1 MSARTREKAPGA
13 TTNIA
18 TMSTMR
24 AVTAGTLVSRLSV
37 PIAIVVL
44 LVIGAIVSPSFFT
57 ASNLLNVLNANAAV
71 GLVAL
76 GMTFVAVVGG
86 LADLSVPANV
96 AMGALVTLGT
106 QGALGAEL
114 AALLG
119 LVVATAGGLVNG
131 VLVGYLRINP
141 IIATLGTGT
150 VLLGLSQ
157 LIVGG
162 GIVYG
167 TPNALADAVSGS
179 LLGIPVFVWIFAV
192 VALILTPLLSR
203 TAFGRWTHAVG
214 GNYQAAEA
222 SGIPVRFTKAA
233 AFVLTGLLA
242 GACGVLLG
250 LSNGQ
255 ARPIIG
261 TGYEFVAI
269 TAVVIGGTSLFGG
282 SGSILRTVGGVVITA
297 LISNL
302 IIFVGLPTQATGL
315 ITGAIVLVAVGVD
328 VYFRRKAGRE

>member
-1 MSARTREKAPGA
+1 MSATVDITKGR
-13 TTNIA
+13 
-18 TMSTMR
+18 
-24 AVTAGTLVSRLSV
+24 TAGGVLWRLSV
-37 PIAIVVL
+37 PLAIVAL
-44 LVIGAIVSPSFFT
+44 LVIGTVISPSFLT
-57 ASNLLNVLNANAAV
+57 VPNLLNVLNANAAV

-96 AMGALVTLGT
+96 ALGALVTLGA
-106 QGALGAEL
+106 QPVLGVEL
-114 AALLG
+114 AALAGLLVALLG
-119 LVVATAGGLVNG
+119 GIVNG
-131 VLVGYLRINP
+131 ILVGYLRINP
-141 IIATLGTGT
+141 IIATLGTGS

-157 LIVGG
+157 LLVGG

-167 TPNALADAVSGS
+167 QSSAFADFFRGS
-179 LLGIPVFVWIFAV
+179 LLGIPVFVWIFLV
-192 VALILTPLLSR
+192 VAAILTPLLAR
-203 TAFGRWTHAVG
+203 TPFGRWNLAIG
-214 GNYQAAEA
+214 GNYEAAEA
-222 SGIPVRFTKAA
+222 SAVPVRFTKAS
-233 AFVLTGLLA
+233 AFVLTGFLA
-242 GACGVLLG
+242 GLCGVLLA

-269 TAVVIGGTSLFGG
+269 TAVVLGGTSLFGG

-302 IIFVGLPTQATGL
+302 IVLGGLPTQSTGL

-328 VYFRRKAGRE
+328 VYLRRKVGRS

>member
-1 MSARTREKAPGA
+1 MSASATALNPRTSTPG
-13 TTNIA
+13 TIFTRI
-18 TMSTMR
+18 SIP
-24 AVTAGTLVSRLSV
+24 L
-37 PIAIVVL
+37 AIVAL
-44 LVIGAIVSPSFFT
+44 LVIGSLISPSFLT
-57 ASNLLNVLNANAAV
+57 VSNLVNVLNANAAV

-76 GMTFVAVVGG
+76 GMTFVAVCGG

-96 AMGALVTLGT
+96 AMGALVTLGA
-106 QGALGAEL
+106 QPAVGPFG

-119 LVVATAGGLVNG
+119 LVVATVGGIING
-131 VLVGYLRINP
+131 ILIGYLRINP
-141 IIATLGTGT
+141 IIATLGTGS

-157 LIVGG
+157 LLIGG

-167 TPNALADAVSGS
+167 EPSALSDFVKGS
-179 LLGIPVFVWIFAV
+179 FLGIPIFVWIFV
-192 VALILTPLLSR
+192 IVALILTPLLSR
-203 TAFGRWTHAVG
+203 TAFGRWNFAVG

-222 SGIPVRFTKAA
+222 SAVPVRFTKAS
-233 AFVLTGLLA
+233 AFVLTGFLA
-242 GACGVLLG
+242 GLCGVLLA

-282 SGSILRTVGGVVITA
+282 SGSVLRTIGGVVVTA
-297 LISNL
+297 LIGNL
-302 IIFVGLPTQATGL
+302 IILGGLPTQSTGL
-315 ITGAIVLVAVGVD
+315 VTGAIVLVAVGVD

>member
-1 MSARTREKAPGA
+1 MSATTTALSART
-13 TTNIA
+13 
-18 TMSTMR
+18 STP
-24 AVTAGTLVSRLSV
+24 GTLFTRISIPLAI
-37 PIAIVVL
+37 IAL
-44 LVIGAIVSPSFFT
+44 LVIGALISPSFLT
-57 ASNLLNVLNANAAV
+57 VSNLVNVLNANAAV

-76 GMTFVAVVGG
+76 GMTFVAVCGG

-96 AMGALVTLGT
+96 AMGALVTLGA
-106 QGALGAEL
+106 QPAVGPFG

-119 LVVATAGGLVNG
+119 LVVATVGGIING
-131 VLVGYLRINP
+131 ILIGYLRINP
-141 IIATLGTGT
+141 IIATLGTGS

-157 LIVGG
+157 LLIGG

-167 TPNALADAVSGS
+167 EPSALSDFVKGS
-179 LLGIPVFVWIFAV
+179 FLGLPIFVWIFV
-192 VALILTPLLSR
+192 IVALILTPLLSR
-203 TAFGRWTHAVG
+203 TAFGRWNFAVG

-222 SGIPVRFTKAA
+222 SAVPVRFTKAS
-233 AFVLTGLLA
+233 AFVLTGFLA
-242 GACGVLLG
+242 GLCGVLLA

-282 SGSILRTVGGVVITA
+282 SGSVLRTIGGVVITA
-297 LISNL
+297 LIGNL
-302 IIFVGLPTQATGL
+302 IILGGLPTQSTGL
-315 ITGAIVLVAVGVD
+315 VTGAIVLVAVGVD

>member
-1 MSARTREKAPGA
+1 MSDTTTLAPRT
-13 TTNIA
+13 
-18 TMSTMR
+18 STP
-24 AVTAGTLVSRLSV
+24 GTLFSRVSIPLAI
-37 PIAIVVL
+37 IA
-44 LVIGAIVSPSFFT
+44 LVAIGAVISPSFLT
-57 ASNLLNVLNANAAV
+57 ASNLVNVLNANAAV

-76 GMTFVAVVGG
+76 GMTFVAVCGG

-96 AMGALVTLGT
+96 AMGALVTLGA
-106 QGALGAEL
+106 QPVVGPYG

-119 LVVATAGGLVNG
+119 LLVATAGGVING
-131 VLVGYLRINP
+131 LLIGYLRINP
-141 IIATLGTGT
+141 IIATLGTGS

-157 LIVGG
+157 QLIGG

-167 TPNALADAVSGS
+167 EPSALADFVKSS
-179 LLGIPVFVWIFAV
+179 ILGVPIFVWIFV
-192 VALILTPLLSR
+192 IVAAILTPLLSR
-203 TAFGRWTHAVG
+203 TAFGRWQLAVG

-222 SGIPVRFTKAA
+222 SAVPVRFTKAS

-242 GACGVLLG
+242 GLCGVLLG
-250 LSNGQ
+250 LSSGQ

-282 SGSILRTVGGVVITA
+282 SGSVLRTVGGVVITA
-297 LISNL
+297 LIGNL
-302 IIFVGLPTQATGL
+302 IILGGLPTQSTGL
-315 ITGAIVLVAVGVD
+315 VTGAIVLVAVGVD

>member
-1 MSARTREKAPGA
+1 MTDTITATVRTSSP
-13 TTNIA
+13 
-18 TMSTMR
+18 
-24 AVTAGTLVSRLSV
+24 GTLFSRISIPL
-37 PIAIVVL
+37 AIVAL
-44 LVIGAIVSPSFFT
+44 LVIGAIVSPSFLT
-57 ASNLLNVLNANAAV
+57 ASNLINVLNANAAV

-76 GMTFVAVVGG
+76 GMTFVAVCGG

-96 AMGALVTLGT
+96 AMGALVTLGA
-106 QGALGAEL
+106 QPVAGPFG

-119 LVVATAGGLVNG
+119 LLVATAGGVVNG
-131 VLVGYLRINP
+131 LLVGYMRINP

-157 LIVGG
+157 LLIGG

-167 TPNALADAVSGS
+167 QPSALSTFVKGS
-179 LLGIPVFVWIFAV
+179 AWGIPIFVWIFAV
-192 VALILTPLLSR
+192 VAAVLTPLLSR
-203 TAFGRWTHAVG
+203 TAFGRWNLAVG

-222 SGIPVRFTKAA
+222 SAVPVRFTKAS
-233 AFVLTGLLA
+233 AFALTGGLA
-242 GACGVLLG
+242 GLCGVLLA

-282 SGSILRTVGGVVITA
+282 SGSVLRTVGGVIVTA
-297 LISNL
+297 LIGNL
-302 IIFVGLPTQATGL
+302 IILGGLPSQSTGL
-315 ITGAIVLVAVGVD
+315 VTGAIVLVAVGVD